1 MSFVRRDARRYKNV
15 VEVLWQVSIVCNVED
30 SLVRVVAEVGQ
41 MVVGEHL
48 YDNFAL
54 ILLEEFE
61 VLFVSLRL
69 KELIALPSGAC
80 VDVAR

>member
-1 MSFVRRDARRYKNV
+1 LSFVRRDARRYKNV

-69 KELIALPSGAC
+69 KELIALPSCAC

>member
-54 ILLEEFE
+54 IFLEEFE

>member
-1 MSFVRRDARRYKNV
+1 LSFVRRDARRYKNV